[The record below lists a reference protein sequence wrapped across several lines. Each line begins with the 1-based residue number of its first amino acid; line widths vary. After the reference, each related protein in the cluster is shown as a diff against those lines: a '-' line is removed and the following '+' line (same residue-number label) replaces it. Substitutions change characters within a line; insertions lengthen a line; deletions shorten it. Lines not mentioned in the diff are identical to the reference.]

1 MPTPTAQLVNIICPE
16 GDLLLRVTRK
26 GNENLLLVSSQ
37 VLVKASGDFSRL
49 LQLRRRSMT
58 QPFAFTSLMN
68 ELKIFDDDGDALL
81 TICNIL
87 HGRHQEVPIA
97 LSLDALK
104 DVASSCNRYQ
114 LASALLAWSPKW
126 LDHAL
131 SKAVGN
137 EVYIVV
143 AIAMDLGFPSTLVKH
158 DTHRSY
164 TYRPLDIMD
173 RNLAGVTGLLYS
185 FPIFSAKLID
195 ERRWPPLPKDTA
207 NAKSCRSAPKL
218 FPGHVPRVARL
229 Q

>member
-1 MPTPTAQLVNIICPE
+1 MPIATAQPVNIICPE
-16 GDLLLRVTRK
+16 GDLLLRVARK

-37 VLVKASGDFSRL
+37 VLIKASGNFSGL
-49 LQLRRRSMT
+49 LQLRRRPMT

-68 ELKIFDDDGDALL
+68 ELKISDDDGDALL

-87 HGRHQEVPIA
+87 HGRHQDVPTT

-104 DVASSCNRYQ
+104 DIASSCNRHQ
-114 LASALLAWSPKW
+114 LTSALSAWSSKW

-137 EVYIVV
+137 EVYTVV
-143 AIAMDLGFPSTLVKH
+143 AIAVDLGFPPTLVKH
-158 DTHRSY
+158 DTYRSY
-164 TYRPLDIMD
+164 TYRPLGVMD
-173 RNLAGVTGLLYS
+173 QNLAGVAGLLYL
-185 FPIFSAKLID
+185 FPIVFAKLMD

-207 NAKSCRSAPKL
+207 NAKSCRSAPEL
-218 FPGHVPRVARL
+218 FPRHVPRVAKV

>member
-1 MPTPTAQLVNIICPE
+1 MPTPTAQPVNIICPE

-49 LQLRRRSMT
+49 LQLRRRSTT

-68 ELKIFDDDGDALL
+68 ELKFFDDDGDALL

-104 DVASSCNRYQ
+104 DIASSCNRYQ

-143 AIAMDLGFPSTLVKH
+143 AIAVDLGLPSTLT
-158 DTHRSY
+158 DPSTLW
-164 TYRPLDIMD
+164 TEI
-173 RNLAGVTGLLYS
+173 
-185 FPIFSAKLID
+185 
-195 ERRWPPLPKDTA
+195 
-207 NAKSCRSAPKL
+207 
-218 FPGHVPRVARL
+218 L
-229 Q
+229 QV